1 MLRALGLFWG
11 AVLIILGA
19 GAVTLQLLGPPP
31 PLQQPKLAPKLASV
45 PPSSPVGRVP
55 AGGAM
60 ATPSAPPKPGA
71 VIAAPDP
78 ALLEPSQSDPG
89 ASLPRIGADGR
100 QPMQVYAAGYDP
112 ADTRPHIALL
122 VADIGMSMQDSD
134 NAIRALPSA
143 VSLAFS
149 PYANKPEALLA
160 AARERGHESLIAL
173 PLEPQNAP
181 LNDAGNFTLLTGASR
196 AVNTR
201 RLDWA
206 LSRIT
211 GYVGAT
217 GALGPLHG
225 ERFAEAV
232 DQMGPVLDEL
242 ASRGLLYIDPRT
254 ARTPIS
260 TAPAFGRAV
269 DLVIDEPAVRTQID
283 AKLTGL
289 EQFARDHGSAVG
301 LVNDPAPLT
310 IDRIAT
316 WAAGLSQR
324 GFVLTPVSALARPP
338 VPVDQLTSL
347 DSVIR

>member
-1 MLRALGLFWG
+1 VLRALGLFWG
-11 AVLIILGA
+11 AVLMVLGA

-31 PLQQPKLAPKLASV
+31 PLQQPQLASAPPPSPIRRATAAVAMAAASV
-45 PPSSPVGRVP
+45 PSQ
-55 AGGAM
+55 
-60 ATPSAPPKPGA
+60 PGA

-100 QPMQVYAAGYDP
+100 LPMQVYAAGFDP
-112 ADTRPHIALL
+112 ADTRPRIALL
-122 VADIGMSMQDSD
+122 VADIGMSGHDSD
-134 NAIRALPSA
+134 NAIRTLPAA

-149 PYANKPEALLA
+149 PYANKPDALLT

-181 LNDAGNFTLLTGASR
+181 LNDAGNFALLTGAPR

-206 LSRIT
+206 LSRIS

-217 GALGPLHG
+217 GALGRLHG
-225 ERFAEAV
+225 ERFAEAA

-242 ASRGLLYIDPRT
+242 ASRGLIYIDPRT
-254 ARTPIS
+254 PRAPVS
-260 TAPAFGRAV
+260 AGPAFGRAV

-310 IDRIAT
+310 IDRVAT

-324 GFVLTPVSALARPP
+324 GFVLTPISALARPP
-338 VPVDQLTSL
+338 ASADQLTSL

>member
-1 MLRALGLFWG
+1 VLRALGLFWG

-31 PLQQPKLAPKLASV
+31 PLQQPKLAAAS
-45 PPSSPVGRVP
+45 PPSPPRRAPAPVALAAV
-55 AGGAM
+55 
-60 ATPSAPPKPGA
+60 SVPPKPGA

-78 ALLEPSQSDPG
+78 SLLEPSQSDPG

-100 QPMQVYAAGYDP
+100 WPMQVYAAGFDP
-112 ADTRPHIALL
+112 ADTRPRIALL
-122 VADIGMSMQDSD
+122 VADIGMSGQDSD
-134 NAIRALPSA
+134 NAIRTLPAA

-149 PYANKPEALLA
+149 PYANKPDALLA

-181 LNDAGNFTLLTGASR
+181 LNDAGNFALLTGASR

-217 GALGPLHG
+217 GALGRLHG
-225 ERFAEAV
+225 ERFAEAA

-254 ARTPIS
+254 ARAPVS
-260 TAPAFGRAV
+260 TGGAGPAFGRAV
-269 DLVIDEPAVRTQID
+269 DLVIDEPAVRTHID
-283 AKLTGL
+283 AKLTSL
-289 EQFARDHGSAVG
+289 EQFARDHGSSVG

-310 IDRIAT
+310 VGRIAT

-338 VPVDQLTSL
+338 APADQLTSL